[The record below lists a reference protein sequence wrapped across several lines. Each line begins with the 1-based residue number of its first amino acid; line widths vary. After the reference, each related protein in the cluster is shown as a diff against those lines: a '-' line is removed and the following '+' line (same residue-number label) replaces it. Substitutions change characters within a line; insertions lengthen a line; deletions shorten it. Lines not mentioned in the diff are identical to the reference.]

1 MKNFNI
7 IYFGSPYYSCNVLQ
21 SILDSKFNV
30 TSVVSQKTTYRRRN
44 KKKDT
49 AITSFANDN
58 KLRVFTP
65 ECLSDQNFLKDIE
78 NQNPDFFILFSYGK
92 ILKNELLKI
101 PKYASINI
109 HCSLLPHWRGGAPI
123 QRALLNGDETTGVTF
138 FAIND
143 SLDRGKII
151 KSFEY
156 RIKSS
161 DNAIT
166 LQDKLSSIAA
176 ENIEEIISS
185 YSEFNLFT
193 QNEERAT
200 YAKKIQ
206 KEEAVINWES
216 SSQTIIRQVKA
227 FVEWPKAH
235 AIITNCELKILD
247 ASISDLNS
255 SLSCG
260 DVVKFSRDNLCIK
273 TGDGVIDI
281 IKLQLPGKTPINIRD
296 LFNSNSPLSNNLKEI
311 SKK

>member
-21 SILDSKFNV
+21 TILNSKLNV
-30 TSVVSQKTTYRRRN
+30 TSVVSQKTTYQRRN

-49 AITSFANDN
+49 AITLFANKK

-65 ECLSDQNFLKDIE
+65 ECLSDENFIKDIE
-78 NQNPDFFILFSYGK
+78 SQNPDFFVLFSYGK
-92 ILKNELLKI
+92 ILKNDLLKI

-123 QRALLNGDETTGVTF
+123 QRALLNGDKKIGVTF
-138 FAIND
+138 FAINA

-156 RIKSS
+156 SIKPN

-166 LQDKLSSIAA
+166 LQDKLSFIAA
-176 ENIEEIISS
+176 NNIEDIIRS
-185 YSEFNLFT
+185 YSESDLLT
-193 QNEERAT
+193 QNEKKAT
-200 YAKKIQ
+200 YAKKIE
-206 KEEAVINWES
+206 KDEAVINWES
-216 SSQTIIRQVKA
+216 SSQTILRQIKA

-235 AIITNCELKILD
+235 AIIASCELKILD
-247 ASISDLNS
+247 ASVSYLDSNVCS
-255 SLSCG
+255 G

-281 IKLQLPGKTPINIRD
+281 SKIQLPGKKPINTRD
-296 LFNSNSPLSNNLKEI
+296 LYNSNSQLSRNLKEI

>member
-49 AITSFANDN
+49 AITLFANDK

-65 ECLSDQNFLKDIE
+65 DCLSDKNFLKDIE
-78 NQNPDFFILFSYGK
+78 IQNPDFFVLFSYGK
-92 ILKNELLKI
+92 ILKSDLLKI

-138 FAIND
+138 FAINS

-156 RIKSS
+156 SIKPN

-176 ENIEEIISS
+176 DNIEDIIKS
-185 YSEFNLFT
+185 YSESDLII
-193 QNEERAT
+193 QNDEKAT
-200 YAKKIQ
+200 YAKKIE
-206 KEEAVINWES
+206 KEEAVIDWES
-216 SSQTIIRQVKA
+216 SSQTILRQVKA

-235 AIITNCELKILD
+235 AIIANCELKILD

-255 SLSCG
+255 RLCPG
-260 DVVKFSRDNLCIK
+260 DVVNFSRDKFCIK
-273 TGDGVIDI
+273 TGDGAIDI
-281 IKLQLPGKTPINIRD
+281 NKLQLPGKTPISIRD
-296 LFNSNSPLSNNLKEI
+296 LYNSNSLLSNNLKEI
-311 SKK
+311 GKK